1 MDAKYNG
8 EKWII
13 EMTAAQYQ
21 EMVVK
26 FFIRNPLPSCDELTE
41 TLVPTGIPNSAQ
53 GKEGRFGTGR
63 IVKYVFTSSD
73 GVDLMVKCHDSDSK
87 VAARKPK
94 SNAAN
99 GWTTQ
104 IVCNNC
110 SFFTWNKRKKKAGVI
125 AVSLRRAL
133 RGLAPRC
140 DSAHIPLRSG
150 PVLVTKD

>member
-1 MDAKYNG
+1 MNAKFNG

-13 EMTAAQYQ
+13 EMTAGQYQ
-21 EMVVK
+21 EMVAE
-26 FFIRNPLPSCDELTE
+26 FFMRNSLPSCDELTRA
-41 TLVPTGIPNSAQ
+41 LVPNGIPNSAQ
-53 GKEGRFGTGR
+53 GKEGRFGIGG
-63 IVKYVFTSSD
+63 ILKYEFTSSD
-73 GVDLMVKCHDSDSK
+73 DVDLMVKCHDVDSK
-87 VAARKPK
+87 VAVRKPN

-110 SFFTWNKRKKKAGVI
+110 SFFTWNKRKKKAGII
-125 AVSLRRAL
+125 AVSLRKAI

-150 PVLVTKD
+150 PVLDTKD